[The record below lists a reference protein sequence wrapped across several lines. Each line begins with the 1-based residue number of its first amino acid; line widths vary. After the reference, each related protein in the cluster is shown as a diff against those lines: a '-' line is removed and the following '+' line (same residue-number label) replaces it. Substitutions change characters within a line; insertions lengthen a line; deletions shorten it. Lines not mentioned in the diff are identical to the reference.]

1 MAIHKKGY
9 IDFLQKKERII
20 FYSILLLNIAFL
32 CVTKFYPSMDGPAHL
47 YNANLL
53 KHIFLDNQFLENF
66 YQISS
71 IPVPNWSSH
80 FILSFFGLL
89 FPGWLA
95 EKFFLILYV
104 SGMAISFRLL
114 IKALKP
120 ENLALSVFIF
130 PFIYSFLFHLGF
142 YNYTF
147 SFIFFF
153 LTLAFWINNYK
164 ANQFSLHLI
173 TGVLLLA
180 TYFSNVLTFG
190 FLGIT
195 LGCAIIYNELKS
207 DTKDIKQLTIRWAKR
222 LGLLAVC
229 ALPGLLLLFVFF
241 QETTFAHS
249 AQENNINE
257 LIKWINDVRPLIVYG
272 YEGDVVYTEQIFH
285 VILLVLFISLVL
297 RNNKVKIK
305 DKLSNL
311 RQAILWFPVCLT
323 LILYFVLPNNSSAG
337 MMSDRLGLLLFIYLI
352 IIAALRDLPVK
363 IMSVFYVVIIL
374 LHFSLLIKHTIT
386 IRSLDKDAVM
396 ISESA
401 KHIEENKVILP
412 VCLSDNWLQPH
423 FSNYLGADKPL
434 VILENYEVEVGWFPV
449 RWNPNSPNIQLCGK
463 TQINGI
469 QWHQNIKSDTQ
480 VQIDYIF
487 LYGNMSKRE
496 DNNWKELNEIIASE
510 FTLEFESENKYIQ
523 LYKKNLDTNE
533 DAKK

>member
-1 MAIHKKGY
+1 MANRRKSNQR
-9 IDFLQKKERII
+9 FLYRVEEII
-20 FYSILLLNIAFL
+20 FYSVLLINIAFL
-32 CVTKFYPSMDGPAHL
+32 FATRFYPSMDGPAHL

-53 KHIFLDNQFLENF
+53 KHIFLNNQFIESY

-120 ENLALSVFIF
+120 ENLAMSVFIF

-142 YNYTF
+142 YNYTL

-153 LTLAFWINNYK
+153 LTLAFWNNNYK

-180 TYFSNVLTFG
+180 TYFSNILTFG

-229 ALPGLLLLFVFF
+229 ALPSLLLLFVFF
-241 QETTFAHS
+241 QKTTFAQS
-249 AQENNINE
+249 AQGNNITE

-272 YEGDVVYTEQIFH
+272 YQGEVVYTEQIFH
-285 VILLVLFISLVL
+285 VILLVIFISLVL
-297 RNNKVKIK
+297 TNNKVKIK
-305 DKLSNL
+305 DNLSNL
-311 RQAILWFPVCLT
+311 KQAILWVPACLT
-323 LILYFVLPNNSSAG
+323 LILYFVLPNDSSAG

-352 IIAALRDLPVK
+352 IIAALRNLPVK
-363 IMSVFYVVIIL
+363 IMSLFYVVIIL
-374 LHFSLLIKHTIT
+374 LHFSLLIKHSIT
-386 IRSLDKDAVM
+386 LRSLDKDAIM

-401 KHIEENKVILP
+401 KYIEENTVILP
-412 VCLSDNWLQPH
+412 VSLSDNWLQPH

-434 VILENYEVEVGWFPV
+434 VILENYEANVGWFPV
-449 RWNPNSPNIQLCGK
+449 RWNPDSPSVLLGEKQE
-463 TQINGI
+463 INGLT
-469 QWHQNIKSDTQ
+469 WHQNMNSSTQ
-480 VQIDYIF
+480 RPIDYIF
-487 LYGNMSKRE
+487 FYGNLTKRE
-496 DNNWKELNEIIASE
+496 DSRWQELNAIIDLG
-510 FTLEFESENKYIQ
+510 FTLEYESENKYIQ
-523 LYKKNLDTNE
+523 LFKRNAEAINR
-533 DAKK
+533 

>member
-1 MAIHKKGY
+1 MANHKTGY
-9 IDFLQKKERII
+9 IDFLQKKEKVI

-32 CVTKFYPSMDGPAHL
+32 FVTKFYPSMDGPAHL

-53 KHIFLDNQFLENF
+53 KDIFLDNQFIESY

-120 ENLALSVFIF
+120 ENLAMSVFIF

-142 YNYTF
+142 YNYTL

-173 TGVLLLA
+173 TGVLLLV
-180 TYFSNVLTFG
+180 TYFSNILTFG

-195 LGCAIIYNELKS
+195 LGCVTIYNELKS
-207 DTKDIKQLTIRWAKR
+207 DTKNTKQLTIRWAKR

-229 ALPGLLLLFVFF
+229 ALPGLMLLFVFF

-257 LIKWINDVRPLIVYG
+257 LIQWINDVRPLIVYG
-272 YEGDVVYTEQIFH
+272 YQVDVVYTEQIFH
-285 VILLVLFISLVL
+285 VILLIIFISLVL
-297 RNNKVKIK
+297 TNNKVKIK
-305 DKLSNL
+305 DNL
-311 RQAILWFPVCLT
+311 PNLTPIILWFPVCLT
-323 LILYFVLPNNSSAG
+323 LILYFVLPNDSSAG
-337 MMSDRLGLLLFIYLI
+337 MMSDRLCLLLFIYLI
-352 IIAALRDLPVK
+352 IIAALRNLPVK
-363 IMSVFYVVIIL
+363 IMSLFYVIIIL
-374 LHFSLLIKHTIT
+374 LHFSLLIKHTT
-386 IRSLDKDAVM
+386 IIRNLDKDA
-396 ISESA
+396 ISINEA
-401 KHIEENKVILP
+401 AQYIEENTVILP
-412 VCLSDNWLQPH
+412 INLSDNWLQPH
-423 FSNYLGADKPL
+423 FSNYLGIDKPL
-434 VILENYEVEVGWFPV
+434 VILENYEANVGWFPI
-449 RWNPNSPNIQLCGK
+449 RWNPDSPSILLGERK
-463 TQINGI
+463 EVNGLT
-469 QWHQNIKSDTQ
+469 WHQSKNSSTQ
-480 VQIDYIF
+480 RPIDYIF
-487 LYGNMSKRE
+487 LYGNLTKRE
-496 DNNWKELNEIIASE
+496 DSRWQELNAIIDSG
-510 FTLEFESENKYIQ
+510 FTLEYESENKYIQ
-523 LYKKNLDTNE
+523 LFKRNAETGNR
-533 DAKK
+533 